1 MARKEFTG
9 WDQRVKDARR
19 KPITFEVDGT
29 EVTVSQPTGKT
40 VRLLENAG
48 DDVDAAVTALFGQDQ
63 AKVVM
68 DAYDDAP
75 FNVLP
80 DLITDLM
87 EEFGLQTGG
96 NPRVT
101 RS

>member
-29 EVTVSQPTGKT
+29 EVTVHQPTGKT
-40 VRLLENAG
+40 VRMLNNAG
-48 DDVDAAVTALFGQDQ
+48 DDVDDAVQALFGEDQ
-63 AKVVM
+63 AKTILT
-68 DAYDDAP
+68 AYEDAP

-96 NPRVT
+96 NPLVT